1 MNIEF
6 ETLEDSP
13 RLLLEADLWPIQGD
27 RFQPTGFPD
36 LGAAE
41 YQLAD
46 GTRMLLVEST
56 QSMANRLEAVCW
68 DFGAEPQRVVPELDG
83 MPYIRVTTDRLGTSS
98 SILEF
103 HRLNSPYIMG
113 DPDFKKRIAGELG
126 IPEQSKDD
134 DVTGALDLRR
144 MARVVFKYDPGS
156 VLHGVFLEKIA
167 GRLRIP
173 RLLSAFIEARGVHAV
188 ESGGV
193 KFDHMDPTGKVGG
206 GTNEGFGNVP
216 HHRVEFTAEKIT
228 AYFNLDLA
236 GLRGY
241 GLPDAAQRFLI
252 ALALWKIRTL
262 LETGLRLRTACDFE
276 VRGGLRV
283 TKPDGFSA
291 PDRAALAADLKA
303 LIQECRSSFASPPVT
318 EVRFDNGKKTR

>member
-1 MNIEF
+1 MNIHF
-6 ETLEDSP
+6 TALEGAP

-27 RFQPTGFPD
+27 RFQSTGFPD
-36 LGAAE
+36 LGPAE

-46 GTRMLLVEST
+46 GTQMLLVEST

-68 DFGAEPQRVVPELDG
+68 DFGSDPQRVVPELDG
-83 MPYIRVTTDRLGTSS
+83 MPYVRVTTDRLGVSS

-103 HRLNSPYIMG
+103 HRLNSPYIMA
-113 DPDFKKRIAGELG
+113 DSDFRARLASELG
-126 IPEQSKDD
+126 IAGQAMDG
-134 DVTGALDLRR
+134 DVPGALDLRR
-144 MARVVFKYDPGS
+144 LAQVVFKYDPGS

-173 RLLSAFIEARGVHAV
+173 RLLSAFIEARGVKAV

-193 KFDHMDPTGKVGG
+193 KFDHLDPTGKVGG
-206 GTNEGFGNVP
+206 GANEGFGNVP

-228 AYFNLDLA
+228 AYFSLDLA

-241 GLPDAAQRFLI
+241 GLPEPAQRFLV

-262 LETGLRLRTACDFE
+262 LETALRLRTACDFE

-283 TKPDGFSA
+283 TRPSGFGV
-291 PDRAALAADLKA
+291 PGREALAADLKA
-303 LIQECRSSFASPPVT
+303 LIQECAPFFASPAVT
-318 EVRFDNGKKTR
+318 EVRFNSGKKGK

>member
-1 MNIEF
+1 MNTHF
-6 ETLEDSP
+6 QALENAP

-83 MPYIRVTTDRLGTSS
+83 MPHISVTSDRLGTSS

-103 HRLNSPYIMG
+103 HRLNSPYIMR
-113 DPDFKKRIAGELG
+113 DPNFKELLASDLG
-126 IPEQSKDD
+126 LAEQSKDG
-134 DVTGALDLRR
+134 DVPGALDLRR

-156 VLHGVFLEKIA
+156 VLHGVFLEKVA

-173 RLLSAFIEARGVHAV
+173 RLLSAFVEARSVHAV

-193 KFDHMDPTGKVGG
+193 KFDHLDPTGKVGG
-206 GTNEGFGNVP
+206 GANEGFGNVP

-236 GLRGY
+236 GLRGC
-241 GLPDAAQRFLI
+241 GLADPAQQFLI

-262 LETGLRLRTACDFE
+262 LETALRLRTACDLE

-283 TKPDGFSA
+283 TRPQGFTV
-291 PDRAALAADLKA
+291 PDRAALAADLRH
-303 LIQECRSSFASPPVT
+303 LIPECSSFFASPPVT
-318 EVRFDNGKKTR
+318 EVHFGSGKKTR